1 MPIAEITRAETSLRA
16 SLLTVDSYTVHLD
29 LTCGDKVFRSTS
41 VILFDCEEPGTASY
55 ADLVAETVHEITLN
69 GTPID
74 PETAC
79 ADGRIAL
86 PGLAARNELRVV
98 ADCAYT
104 ADSKGMHRAAD
115 SADGKVYCYTNCEPA
130 DARRVYANFEQPDLK
145 ASFTFSVTA
154 PGHWTVLSN
163 QQAGERQDAGDGTA
177 TWHFPP
183 TPRMSTYLTAV
194 VAGEYYLV
202 TATHTTP
209 GGQVIPLGLACRAS
223 LADYLEPEDM
233 FTLTKQ
239 GFDYYTAL
247 FEMPYPFA
255 KYDQVFVPEFAA
267 GAMEN
272 VGCVTISERLL
283 FRSKVTDMM
292 YELRATVIL
301 HEMAHMWFGDLV
313 TMKWWDDLW
322 LNESFAEYSAAL
334 SSAEGTRFTDAWT
347 TFSGSRKTWGY
358 MQDQLPTTHPIAA
371 DVPTLSEA
379 IANFDGISYAK
390 GASVLK
396 QLVAYVGRDSFFA
409 GIRAYFAEHGW
420 HNATLADLLGALE
433 VSSGEALGD
442 WAKAWLQTAG
452 PNTLRS
458 EFSVA
463 ADGSFTEFAVLQEA
477 SDEHPTLRPHHIAIG
492 LYNRVPVAEGGAGG
506 DVNGALVRT
515 HRVEADVTGPR
526 TAVPELAGLRQPD
539 LILLNDDDLS
549 YAIVR
554 FDDRSLATLT
564 ESIGAFTDPL
574 ARTVCWSAV
583 LDMVQRA
590 ELSVPAFAA
599 ILVGGMGKE
608 PAVSVL
614 QILHM
619 TASRLMSVTAD
630 PRWLPEGKKQLA
642 TAALELLRAAEPSSD
657 HQLAWIQL
665 LSWTAITPEQL
676 DFVAGQLDGSVVV
689 PGLAV
694 DTELRWALLRRLAAM
709 GRAGDAE
716 IDAELAADPTDAGRR
731 LAAAS
736 RASIPDAEHKA
747 AAWQLITQS
756 QELGHEGVTSVASGF
771 GQPEHAELLAPYVD
785 AYFEVLPEIWESRGE
800 HIRRLLAD
808 SLFPHA
814 AASPELL
821 QRIDEFLAAEQRDPA
836 MVRVL
841 IERRDTIE
849 RALRSR
855 ALPDL
860 PRLATVPASCSAG
873 PQVSWSAC

>member
-1 MPIAEITRAETSLRA
+1 MQIAEITRSGTSLRA
-16 SLLTVDSYTVHLD
+16 GLLRVDSYDVQLD
-29 LTCGDKVFRSTS
+29 LTCGDKVFRSVS
-41 VILFDCEEPGTASY
+41 VITFDCAEPGASSY

-74 PETAC
+74 PDTAC
-79 ADGRIAL
+79 AAGRIAL

-104 ADSKGMHRAAD
+104 FDAKGMHRATD
-115 SADGKVYCYTNCEPA
+115 SADGRVYCYSNFEPA

-145 ASFTFSVTA
+145 AAFTFHVTA
-154 PGHWTVLSN
+154 PAHWVVLSN
-163 QQAGERQDAGDGTA
+163 QPAPRPEPAGHDGAGNDRA

-194 VAGEYYLV
+194 VAGAYHLV
-202 TATHTTP
+202 TTEHTTP
-209 GGQVIPLGLACRAS
+209 AGQVIPLGLACRQS
-223 LADYLEPEDM
+223 LAPYLETADM
-233 FTLTKQ
+233 FTLT
-239 GFDYYTAL
+239 GEGLDYYTGL
-247 FEMPYPFA
+247 FRSPFPFE
-255 KYDQVFVPEFAA
+255 KYDQVFVPEFSA

-272 VGCVTISERLL
+272 IGCVTFSERLL

-322 LNESFAEYSAAL
+322 LNESFAEFSAAL
-334 SSAEGTRFTDAWT
+334 ASAEGTRFTDAWT

-371 DVPTLSEA
+371 DVATLSEA

-396 QLVAYVGRDSFFA
+396 QLVAHVGQENFFA

-420 HNATLADLLGALE
+420 GNATLADLLRTLE
-433 VSSGEALGD
+433 LSSGRRLGD

-458 EFSVA
+458 EFALDSR
-463 ADGSFTEFAVLQEA
+463 GRFSRFAVLQEA
-477 SDEHPTLRPHHIAIG
+477 PAEYPTLRPHRIAIG
-492 LYNRVPVAEGGAGG
+492 LYNRTS
-506 DVNGALVRT
+506 DGALQRT
-515 HRVEADVTGPR
+515 HRVEADVAGQR
-526 TAVPELAGLRQPD
+526 TEVPDLVGLAQPD

-554 FDDRSLATLT
+554 FDDRSLGTLI
-564 ESIGAFTDPL
+564 ESIGNFTDSL

-590 ELSVPAFAA
+590 ELSLPAFVQ
-599 ILVGGMGKE
+599 ILVGGMGEE
-608 PAVSVL
+608 PVVSVL

-619 TASRLMSVTAD
+619 TASRLMAVTAD
-630 PRWLPEGKKQLA
+630 PQWLPAGKEQLA
-642 TAALELLRAAEPSSD
+642 TAALRLLRAAEPGSD
-657 HQLAWIQL
+657 HQLAWMQL
-665 LSWTAITPEQL
+665 LSWTAVTTEQL
-676 DFVAGQLDGSVVV
+676 DFLAGLLAGNGDV

-709 GRAGDAE
+709 GRAGDAD
-716 IDAELAADPTDAGRR
+716 IDAELARDPTDAGRR
-731 LAAAS
+731 HAVAC

-747 AAWQLITQS
+747 EAWRLMAETE
-756 QELGHEGVTSVASGF
+756 ELGHEGVLAVAAGF
-771 GQPEHAELLAPYVD
+771 GQPEHADLIAPYAD
-785 AYFEVLPEIWESRGE
+785 KYFEVLPPIWETRGD
-800 HIRRLLAD
+800 HLKRVLGD
-808 SLFPHA
+808 GLFPYS

-821 QRIDEFLAAEQRDPA
+821 SRVDEFLAEEDRDPS

-841 IERRDTIE
+841 IERRDIID

-855 ALPDL
+855 ALP
-860 PRLATVPASCSAG
+860 A
-873 PQVSWSAC
+873 